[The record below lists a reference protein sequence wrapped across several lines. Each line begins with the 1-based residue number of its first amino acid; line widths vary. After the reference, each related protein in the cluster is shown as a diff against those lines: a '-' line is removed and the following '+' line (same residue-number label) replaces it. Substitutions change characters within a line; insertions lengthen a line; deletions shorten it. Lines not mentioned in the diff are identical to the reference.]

1 MRGRGRMVEPEAIV
15 GALRRLLGRSGD
27 LAGRKVAVS
36 AGGTQEPIDPVRYVG
51 NYSSGKMGYAI
62 AEAARDRGARV
73 VLVSAPVALSTPY
86 GVENVPVTTAEEM
99 RDAVV
104 AACAGAD
111 VLIMAAAVADY
122 RPSERAG
129 QKIKRTQQGM
139 TLDLV
144 PTPDI
149 LAEVKGDLVRVGFAA
164 ESEDLMRNASEK
176 MARKG
181 LDLIVANDIT
191 AAGSGFGTDTNQVT
205 IIDKLGA
212 AETLPLLSKYE
223 VACRLLDRVVP
234 LLKRSS

>member
-1 MRGRGRMVEPEAIV
+1 
-15 GALRRLLGRSGD
+15 
-27 LAGRKVAVS
+27 
-36 AGGTQEPIDPVRYVG
+36 
-51 NYSSGKMGYAI
+51 
-62 AEAARDRGARV
+62 
-73 VLVSAPVALSTPY
+73 
-86 GVENVPVTTAEEM
+86 
-99 RDAVV
+99 
-104 AACAGAD
+104 
-111 VLIMAAAVADY
+111 MAAAVADY

-149 LAEVKGDLVRVGFAA
+149 LAGVKGDLVRVGFAA
-164 ESEDLMRNASEK
+164 ESEDLVRNASEK